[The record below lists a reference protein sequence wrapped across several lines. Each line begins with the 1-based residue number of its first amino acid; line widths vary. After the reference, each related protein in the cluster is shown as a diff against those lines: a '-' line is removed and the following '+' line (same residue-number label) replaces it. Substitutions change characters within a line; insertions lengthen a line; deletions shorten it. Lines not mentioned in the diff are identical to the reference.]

1 DRRALPVPELVRP
14 ESESCVAPRTPVEE
28 IVAGIWTRVL
38 GVEQVS
44 VYDNF
49 FDLGGHSLLAMQV
62 IAELE
67 EKLGLRSNPRELM
80 FQTLGQ
86 LAAACDERLHALE
99 PSRHGN
105 V

>member
-1 DRRALPVPELVRP
+1 VG
-14 ESESCVAPRTPVEE
+14 PRTPLEE
-28 IVAGIWTRVL
+28 LVADIWTRVL

-86 LAAACDERLHALE
+86 LAATCDERLHALE